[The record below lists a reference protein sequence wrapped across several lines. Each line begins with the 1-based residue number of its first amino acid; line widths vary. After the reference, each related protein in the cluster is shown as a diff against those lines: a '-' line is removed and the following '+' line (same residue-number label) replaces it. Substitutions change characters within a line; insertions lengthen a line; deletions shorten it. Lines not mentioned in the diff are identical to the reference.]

1 MRTVIEGT
9 AARLAARAA
18 SPVEIDA
25 LAALNEDFGQAAD
38 EREAATLNR
47 QFHEMLLNAAKNRFL
62 IRAVTSLQKSM
73 LILGRTT
80 LMEQSRVADAY
91 REHRAILEA
100 LQAREGD
107 RAEVQMR
114 AHIEAAQHVCLKSLR
129 PFRAAAED

>member
-1 MRTVIEGT
+1 M
-9 AARLAARAA
+9 
-18 SPVEIDA
+18 EIDA
-25 LAALNEDFGQAAD
+25 LAALNEHFGQAAD
-38 EREAATLNR
+38 EREATTLNR

-100 LQAREGD
+100 LHAREGD

-114 AHIEAAQHVCLKSLR
+114 AHIEAAQHVRLKSLR